1 MATLLSQLN
10 STNARIDMLRADFSG
25 MENLNKVIIDV
36 LKRLDTT
43 ADVQTGMRMVQN
55 GTWTVADFDGWFEP
69 LVRAELGKTLAIVR
83 ANAVR
88 KATAAGAGSAASA
101 VLRRQYK
108 DELKANINIAS
119 PRGRISSR
127 KRVVEEPNGGKS
139 GIRRSRTVNP
149 RTKKLREYYGPDRG
163 FILRILE
170 GGRDQ
175 FKATPE
181 GPTGRG
187 SKATWGKRGAIAP
200 RNWFFHSM
208 KSDMEQAA
216 QQLGQTLTTAVEKWV
231 EQKFTEETV

>member
-10 STNARIDMLRADFSG
+10 ATQQRIEMLRADFSG
-25 MENLNKVIIDV
+25 LENLNEVIISV
-36 LKRLDTT
+36 LKKLNTDSS
-43 ADVQTGMRMVQN
+43 VQTGMRMLKN
-55 GTWTVADFDGWFEP
+55 GSWSLEAFDGWFEP
-69 LVRAELGKTLAIVR
+69 LVRAELGKVLAIVR

-88 KATAAGAGSAASA
+88 KARDNGAGTAAGA

-108 DELKANINIAS
+108 DKLGGNINIAS
-119 PRGRISSR
+119 PGRRLSSM
-127 KRVVEEPNGGKS
+127 KRVVGEPDGGRS
-139 GIRRSRTVNP
+139 GIRRERTVKSRT
-149 RTKKLREYYGPDRG
+149 KQLREYYGPDRG

-170 GGRDQ
+170 GGRDV
-175 FKATPE
+175 FMATPD

-187 SKATWGKRGAIAP
+187 SKATYGRRGAIGA

-231 EQKFTEETV
+231 EQSFTEA